1 MKKFEVFVPVDLRIT
16 LEALNAAEASAK
28 GDRVA
33 DLFLSDATAY
43 KLNVASVGA
52 VAVEIVPVAEDID
65 DTPDVLEVNEVAEA
79 GTVDKLGR
87 YPEVSGRANDIAT
100 DILLNL
106 GRPSNGERFEQLRKE
121 MGVDVVSGPSTPSV
135 CPIVKAEAEVNPDGI

>member
-16 LEALNAAEASAK
+16 LEALNAAEAEAK

-87 YPEVSGRANDIAT
+87 YPAAPFHFVSALDAAHLAKHR
-100 DILLNL
+100 LV
-106 GRPSNGERFEQLRKE
+106 RGEIGL
-121 MGVDVVSGPSTPSV
+121 DVVSGPSTPSV
-135 CPIVKAEAEVNPDGI
+135 CPIVKAEAKVNPDAI